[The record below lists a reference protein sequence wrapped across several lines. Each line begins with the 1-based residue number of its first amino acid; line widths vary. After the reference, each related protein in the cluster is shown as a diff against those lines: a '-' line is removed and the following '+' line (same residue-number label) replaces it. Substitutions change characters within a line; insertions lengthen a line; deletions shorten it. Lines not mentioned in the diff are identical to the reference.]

1 MSDGSFEHAALAA
14 VHRLSRAI
22 AEAQALHRIC
32 DLLLEEAVR
41 VIPVEHASLMQYDAR
56 AGGLRVVAARGMPA
70 AVAQRVL
77 VQPGEGISGRVFSE
91 RTPQLVTD
99 ARGSREATRR
109 RRYRGHS
116 FLVAPVAAVPL
127 HVQGQSIG
135 VINLTDKCDGTP
147 FSERDLTVLT
157 TLANQAAA
165 YLHLCALAEAQVH
178 AKAVERELGVAR
190 QIQESLL
197 PAMPLRVRGVEVA
210 GCCLPAARVG
220 GDYFDV
226 VCGEDGTV
234 NVVIADVA
242 GHNVAAALS
251 MAAVRAV
258 LRAELTT
265 PGHDVATVLQR
276 ANRTLY
282 SDLAGAEQFVSCAVL
297 RFDPESRVVHY
308 CVAGHPPPLWFRAA
322 TGRVTPLPQGGTVL
336 GAERTLTLPVGHVP
350 VRRGDLL
357 FLYTDGLTG
366 VHGARGRCFG
376 ERRLLAALRLAGK
389 GSAVH
394 VVRALREAVAAFA
407 AVTPQSDDITMVAL
421 KIRE

>member
-1 MSDGSFEHAALAA
+1 MSDATFEHAALAA

-22 AEAQALHRIC
+22 TETHDLQRIC
-32 DLLLEEAVR
+32 ALLLEEAVR
-41 VIPVEHASLMQYDAR
+41 LIPVEHASLMQYDAS

-70 AVAQRVL
+70 HVVERVL

-99 ARGSREATRR
+99 ARNTREATRR

-127 HVQGQSIG
+127 HVRGQSLG

-147 FSERDLTVLT
+147 FSARDLTVLT

-165 YLHLCALAEAQVH
+165 YLHLCALAEQQVQ
-178 AKAVERELGVAR
+178 ARAVERELEVAR
-190 QIQESLL
+190 QIQQSFL
-197 PAMPLRVRGVEVA
+197 PTMPLRLSGVDV
-210 GCCLPAARVG
+210 GGICLPAARVG

-226 VCGEDGTV
+226 VRGDDGTV

-258 LRAELTT
+258 LRAELTI

-276 ANRTLY
+276 TNQALY
-282 SDLAGAEQFVSCAVL
+282 ADLARAEQFVSCAVL
-297 RFDPESRVVHY
+297 RFDPDSRLIHY
-308 CVAGHPPPLWFRAA
+308 CVAGHPPPLWCRMAA
-322 TGRVTPLPQGGTVL
+322 TRAVPLLQGGTVL
-336 GAERTLTLPVGHVP
+336 GAERTLALQVGHVP
-350 VRRGDLL
+350 VRRGDCL

-366 VHGARGRCFG
+366 LRGARGRYFG
-376 ERRLLAALRLAGK
+376 TRRLAAAIRAAGTA
-389 GSAVH
+389 SASEMIRRVQH
-394 VVRALREAVAAFA
+394 TVAQFA
-407 AVTPQSDDITMVAL
+407 PRSLQQDDITMVAL
-421 KIRE
+421 KIRA